1 MPRRIVHRISRR
13 LIIRSMFASSL
24 AAAAMHPALAQN
36 FPTRAIT
43 INVPFAPGGASDI
56 VGRIIARG
64 MQTHL
69 GQPVIVENTAG
80 AGGSIGTLRVARSAP
95 DGYTLT
101 LGHSGTLAA
110 NVALYPNLGYD
121 PRRDFDPV
129 GLVVRNPVVLAVSL
143 RSGVRD
149 MRGFLEM
156 VRGRNGDATF
166 GTAGSGS
173 QTHLASA
180 LFLHLTGLKGTIVSY
195 RGSGPA
201 VSDLAAG
208 TIDAVVEQTLSLI
221 PAHRAGLAHAIAVT
235 TERRLEQIPDV
246 PTFAEAGLPAFDA
259 YNWQA
264 LAAPRGTPRPVLAR
278 LVAALLA
285 AQGDPEVQQ
294 RFKDLA
300 AETPEPADRG
310 PDFLARHIGSEVTR
324 WSAIVQSAGIRL
336 D

>member
-1 MPRRIVHRISRR
+1 MPRTIARR
-13 LIIRSMFASSL
+13 LVLSGLIG
-24 AAAAMHPALAQN
+24 AAAAGPALTET
-36 FPTRAIT
+36 FPTRPVT

-64 MQTHL
+64 LQTQL
-69 GQPVIVENTAG
+69 GQPVIVENSAG
-80 AGGSIGTLRVARSAP
+80 AGGTIGTQRVARAVP

-110 NVALYPNLGYD
+110 NVPLYPNLGYD
-121 PRRDFDPV
+121 PRRDFAPI
-129 GLVVRNPVVLAVSL
+129 GMVVRNPVVLAVSL
-143 RSGVRD
+143 RTGVQD
-149 MRGFLEM
+149 MRGFLEHL
-156 VRGRNGDATF
+156 RARNGDATF

-180 LFLHLTGLKGTIVSY
+180 LFLHQTGLQGTIVAY

-201 VSDLAAG
+201 VSDLTAG

-221 PAHRAGLAHAIAVT
+221 PAHRSGLVRAIAVT
-235 TERRLEQIPDV
+235 TQQRLDQIPDV
-246 PTFAEAGLPAFDA
+246 PTFAEAGMPQFDA

-264 LAAPRGTPRPVLAR
+264 LAAPRGTPEPVLHR
-278 LVAALLA
+278 LAAALSA
-285 AQGDPEVQQ
+285 AQDDPDVQQ

-300 AETPEPADRG
+300 AETPPPSERG
-310 PDFLARHIGSEVTR
+310 PRFLARHIEGEVAR
-324 WSAIVQSAGIRL
+324 WTQIVQAAGIKL